1 MYRRRLIGKRATR
14 GASRMAFPLFTVTT
28 ARVFVDDVRNSRE
41 VGPYAVGVGADESVE
56 DQ

>member
-1 MYRRRLIGKRATR
+1 
-14 GASRMAFPLFTVTT
+14 MAFPLFTVTT